1 MAELFV
7 KGINGQMWVNR
18 ERVLISKKGV
28 LSTLLFGRG
37 KERVIEL
44 HHIKSLDFK
53 AAGWSC
59 KGFLQ
64 FKIAGSDEKNTN
76 IGKARKDEDALIFNG
91 ENNLAAVKVRDFIE
105 KIINNRK
112 NAE

>member
-18 ERVLISKKGV
+18 ERVRISKKGV
-28 LSTLLFGRG
+28 LSTLLFGKG
-37 KERVIEL
+37 KERIIEL
-44 HHIKSLDFK
+44 SHIQKVDFK

-59 KGFLQ
+59 NGFLK
-64 FKIAGSDEKNTN
+64 FEIKGNEEKNVDM
-76 IGKARKDEDALIFNG
+76 GKARKDENALAFNG
-91 ENNLAAVKVRDFIE
+91 ENNLAAVKVRNFIE

-112 NAE
+112 DAE